1 MINSK
6 TIYKVLGQL
15 LLIEASLMFLCLCI
29 AFYYAEDDTLA
40 FIVSTALTISFAF
53 VLKYIGQDSNNTL
66 TRRDSY
72 LLVSLTWVAFSVF
85 GMLPFMIGGYI
96 GNLTDAFFETMAG
109 FSTTGASIINNV
121 ERLPHGILFWRSL
134 TQWIGGLGIV
144 FFTIALLPSMV
155 GGSVKV
161 FAAEATGPIRAKLHP
176 KLSTNAKWLWSIYIF
191 LTLACIGC
199 YFLCGMNWF
208 DSINYAMTTTATGG
222 FAIHNDGLHHFGIPA
237 IEYTCTLFCF
247 LCGINFT
254 LLYFSIS
261 KLRLKNLL
269 RNSEFKFYIS
279 MTLVCTLAVMLMLF
293 FQKGYTLEHAFRSS
307 IFQVVSF
314 ITSTGL
320 FNEDVAEWPSAAV
333 IILGLCMIVGASSGS
348 TSSGMKCVR
357 VVMLLKIVRNEF
369 RQILHPNAVLPVR
382 INGLNIPQQ
391 QRVTLL
397 AFFTTF
403 VLLCLIMFTL
413 LMVFGVD
420 YVNSAKIT
428 LSCISNVGPS
438 LDTGVGPNT
447 TWAALPT
454 TVKWLCSAM
463 MLMGRLEIFSVLVIF
478 SRAFW
483 KEN

>member
-1 MINSK
+1 MINLK
-6 TIYKVLGQL
+6 TIYKILGQL
-15 LLIEASLMFLCLCI
+15 LLIEASLMFLCLGI
-29 AFYYAEDDTLA
+29 AIYYAEDDTLA
-40 FIVSTALTISFAF
+40 FIVSTALTISCAF
-53 VLKYIGQDSNNTL
+53 LLKYVGQDSNNTL
-66 TRRDSY
+66 SRRDSY
-72 LLVSLTWVAFSVF
+72 LLVSLTWVAFSIF

-96 GNLTDAFFETMAG
+96 NNLTDAFFETMAG
-109 FSTTGASIINNV
+109 FSTTGASIIDNV

-134 TQWIGGLGIV
+134 SQWIGGLGIV

-307 IFQVVSF
+307 VFQVVSF

-320 FNEDVAEWPSAAV
+320 FNEDVAEWPSASV

-348 TSSGMKCVR
+348 TSSGMKGVR

-413 LMVFGVD
+413 LIMFDID

-438 LDTGVGPNT
+438 LDTGVGPNI
-447 TWAALPT
+447 TWASLPT
-454 TVKWLCSAM
+454 AVKWLCSAM
-463 MLMGRLEIFSVLVIF
+463 MLMGRLEIFSVLIIF
-478 SRAFW
+478 TRAFW